1 MLRKLPPLSLV
12 FNKILIRNQIRCV
25 GLCPYGYFQGT
36 KKDVTDMEGKS
47 ADLRQ
52 DEGIFPRTTKDWTL
66 TQLIRRKSRA
76 GCSVGRMAVG
86 AAIWGQGKKQ

>member
-1 MLRKLPPLSLV
+1 
-12 FNKILIRNQIRCV
+12 
-25 GLCPYGYFQGT
+25 
-36 KKDVTDMEGKS
+36 MEGKS

-66 TQLIRRKSRA
+66 MQLIRRKSIA

-86 AAIWGQGKKQ
+86 AAVWGQGKKQ